1 MQGDSVYEFVLQ
13 LEISPNALVL
23 ILPFKVKKKKCSTEV
38 FKDYKHLHFINNA
51 LLSEQRK
58 N

>member
-23 ILPFKVKKKKCSTEV
+23 ILPFKVKKKKV
-38 FKDYKHLHFINNA
+38 FYRGF
-51 LLSEQRK
+51 QRLQTLTFH
-58 N
+58 

>member
-23 ILPFKVKKKKCSTEV
+23 ILPFKVKKKV
-38 FKDYKHLHFINNA
+38 FYRGF
-51 LLSEQRK
+51 QRLQTLTFH
-58 N
+58 